1 MDIYIRNIDP
11 GIKIKLKEN
20 AKKKGISLNEYVKNI
35 LETAALSIEVTSL
48 DDKYSNLT
56 KELLSIYTGIIEKNT
71 SVIAENNYILFL
83 VPILG
88 YVYMTI
94 ILKNTEEKW
103 LYTLYGEKYKEYCDK
118 VNRCIPIIKI
128 GKGRN

>member
-1 MDIYIRNIDP
+1 MDIYIRNINP

-71 SVIAENNYILFL
+71 SVIAENNYILSKL
-83 VPILG
+83 I
-88 YVYMTI
+88 
-94 ILKNTEEKW
+94 KEK
-103 LYTLYGEKYKEYCDK
+103 
-118 VNRCIPIIKI
+118 
-128 GKGRN
+128 

>member
-35 LETAALSIEVTSL
+35 LETTALSIEVTSL

-71 SVIAENNYILFL
+71 SVIAENNYILSKL
-83 VPILG
+83 I
-88 YVYMTI
+88 
-94 ILKNTEEKW
+94 KEK
-103 LYTLYGEKYKEYCDK
+103 
-118 VNRCIPIIKI
+118 
-128 GKGRN
+128 

>member
-1 MDIYIRNIDP
+1 MDIYIRNIEP

-71 SVIAENNYILFL
+71 SVIAENNYILSKL
-83 VPILG
+83 I
-88 YVYMTI
+88 
-94 ILKNTEEKW
+94 KEK
-103 LYTLYGEKYKEYCDK
+103 
-118 VNRCIPIIKI
+118 
-128 GKGRN
+128 

>member
-1 MDIYIRNIDP
+1 MDIYIRNINP

-35 LETAALSIEVTSL
+35 LETAALSIEITSL

-71 SVIAENNYILFL
+71 SVIAENNYILSKL
-83 VPILG
+83 I
-88 YVYMTI
+88 
-94 ILKNTEEKW
+94 KEK
-103 LYTLYGEKYKEYCDK
+103 
-118 VNRCIPIIKI
+118 
-128 GKGRN
+128 

>member
-20 AKKKGISLNEYVKNI
+20 AKKKGISLNEYIKNI

-71 SVIAENNYILFL
+71 SVIAENNYILSKL
-83 VPILG
+83 I
-88 YVYMTI
+88 
-94 ILKNTEEKW
+94 KEK
-103 LYTLYGEKYKEYCDK
+103 
-118 VNRCIPIIKI
+118 
-128 GKGRN
+128 

>member
-56 KELLSIYTGIIEKNT
+56 KELLSIYTGII
-71 SVIAENNYILFL
+71 
-83 VPILG
+83 
-88 YVYMTI
+88 
-94 ILKNTEEKW
+94 
-103 LYTLYGEKYKEYCDK
+103 
-118 VNRCIPIIKI
+118 
-128 GKGRN
+128 

>member
-35 LETAALSIEVTSL
+35 LGTAALSIEVTSL

-71 SVIAENNYILFL
+71 SVIAENNYILSKL
-83 VPILG
+83 I
-88 YVYMTI
+88 
-94 ILKNTEEKW
+94 KEK
-103 LYTLYGEKYKEYCDK
+103 
-118 VNRCIPIIKI
+118 
-128 GKGRN
+128 

>member
-35 LETAALSIEVTSL
+35 LETAALSIEVISL

-71 SVIAENNYILFL
+71 SVIAENNYILSKL
-83 VPILG
+83 I
-88 YVYMTI
+88 
-94 ILKNTEEKW
+94 KEK
-103 LYTLYGEKYKEYCDK
+103 
-118 VNRCIPIIKI
+118 
-128 GKGRN
+128 

>member
-20 AKKKGISLNEYVKNI
+20 AKKKGISLNEYIKKI
-35 LETAALSIEVTSL
+35 LETAALSIEITSL

-71 SVIAENNYILFL
+71 SVIAENNYILSKL
-83 VPILG
+83 I
-88 YVYMTI
+88 
-94 ILKNTEEKW
+94 KEK
-103 LYTLYGEKYKEYCDK
+103 
-118 VNRCIPIIKI
+118 
-128 GKGRN
+128 

>member
-71 SVIAENNYILFL
+71 SVIAENSYILSKL
-83 VPILG
+83 I
-88 YVYMTI
+88 
-94 ILKNTEEKW
+94 KEK
-103 LYTLYGEKYKEYCDK
+103 
-118 VNRCIPIIKI
+118 
-128 GKGRN
+128 

>member
-71 SVIAENNYILFL
+71 SVIAENNYILSKL
-83 VPILG
+83 I
-88 YVYMTI
+88 
-94 ILKNTEEKW
+94 KEK
-103 LYTLYGEKYKEYCDK
+103 
-118 VNRCIPIIKI
+118 
-128 GKGRN
+128 

>member
-35 LETAALSIEVTSL
+35 LETAALSIEITSL

-56 KELLSIYTGIIEKNT
+56 KELLSIYTGIIEKST
-71 SVIAENNYILFL
+71 SVIAENNYILSKL
-83 VPILG
+83 I
-88 YVYMTI
+88 
-94 ILKNTEEKW
+94 KEK
-103 LYTLYGEKYKEYCDK
+103 
-118 VNRCIPIIKI
+118 
-128 GKGRN
+128 